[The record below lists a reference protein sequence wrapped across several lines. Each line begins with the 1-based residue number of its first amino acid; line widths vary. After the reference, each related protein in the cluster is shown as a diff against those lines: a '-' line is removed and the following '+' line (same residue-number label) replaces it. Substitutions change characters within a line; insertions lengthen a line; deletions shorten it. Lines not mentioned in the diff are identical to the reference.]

1 MSAVTSEAICLRH
14 GLRRSARI
22 LIALV
27 ALTISGCI
35 SSGGDPNSSNAER
48 LAVERGQQTGRQLF
62 DNNCAACHGVD
73 GKGRPVTQVGF
84 DVPLPDF
91 TDCSYNS
98 PEQSADW
105 VAIAHEGG
113 PIRGFNTIMPAFGD
127 ALTTAELATLVEYVR
142 GFCTDRRW
150 PRGELNFPAPL
161 FTEKAFPENETLLKT
176 VRDQDGS
183 AETQLIYEHRI
194 GARDQYE
201 ITLPYLNRDTGGPDH
216 WEQGIGD
223 IAVAFKHVL
232 AHNLE
237 KGYILSAA
245 AELSLPTGSE
255 ASGLG
260 AGHASLET
268 FLAVGKQ
275 LPRDFFLHS
284 RAIYLMP
291 LDGST
296 REAELHVAIG
306 RAMTSKGP
314 YGRQWNP
321 MVEFLGARPLE
332 SGATTEWDWV
342 PQVQISINQRQHLL
356 FNVGVRLPLTNRDS
370 RDPQISAYFL
380 WDWFDGGLTEGW

>member
-1 MSAVTSEAICLRH
+1 MSSEAICLGH
-14 GLRRSARI
+14 ALRRSI
-22 LIALV
+22 CLLCVLV
-27 ALTISGCI
+27 ALTVSGCI
-35 SSGGDPNSSNAER
+35 SSGGDPNSNNAQR
-48 LAVERGQQTGRQLF
+48 LAVERGAQTGKQLY
-62 DNNCAACHGVD
+62 DNNCAACHAVD
-73 GKGRPVTQVGF
+73 GRGRSVSQVGF

-113 PIRGFNTIMPAFGD
+113 PIRGFSPIMPAFGD
-127 ALTTAELATLVEYVR
+127 ALTTAELETLVEYVR
-142 GFCTDRRW
+142 GFCADKHW

-176 VRDQDGS
+176 VLDQDGS
-183 AETQLIYEHRI
+183 TETQLIYEHRI
-194 GARDQYE
+194 GARNQYE
-201 ITLPYLNRDTGGPDH
+201 ITLPYVNLDTGH
-216 WEQGIGD
+216 QGIGD
-223 IAVAFKHVL
+223 VAVALKHVL
-232 AHNLE
+232 AHSLE

-255 ASGLG
+255 SAGTG

-275 LPRDFFLHS
+275 LPKDFFLHS

-291 LDGST
+291 LDGSAD
-296 REAELHVAIG
+296 EAELHVAIG
-306 RAMTSKGP
+306 RAMTSNGP

-321 MVEFLGARPLE
+321 MVEILGARPLE
-332 SGATTEWDWV
+332 SAATTEWDWV
-342 PQVQISINQRQHLL
+342 PQLQFSINQRQHLL
-356 FNVGVRLPLTNRDS
+356 FNVGVRLPLTSRNS

-380 WDWFDGGLTEGW
+380 WDWFDGGLGDGW